1 LVRIRSTVGKI
12 KTYHNPLTDAVCRIA
27 KDEAKLKDPR
37 TSPHIVVG
45 TPGRIKALCAPQ
57 SGKPAL
63 DLSHVKN
70 FVLDECDKML
80 ESLGVWPVFEPHGGW
95 RVFFLLFYL
104 RASDIVTSAVVQ

>member
-1 LVRIRSTVGKI
+1 MR
-12 KTYHNPLTDAVCRIA
+12 RIA

-57 SGKPAL
+57 SGKAAL
-63 DLSHVKN
+63 DLSHVKH

-80 ESLGVWPVFEPHGGW
+80 ESLGMWG
-95 RVFFLLFYL
+95 
-104 RASDIVTSAVVQ
+104 